1 MEKPVILRW
10 TEAHRFAFR
19 FKQRVVRAMVPIRTQ
34 GAYLLLSG
42 ENPLYIGRS
51 DHCVRSRLTGH
62 PLLGIAT
69 HFLWEPCN
77 SSVRAFCLEAFWYH
91 RLAGELGGLNL
102 IHPASPTGSGLSCPF
117 CSMDDEAGLTDA
129 LPRFHAESQYASVA
143 GTRE

>member
-10 TEAHRFAFR
+10 SEAHRFAFR
-19 FKQRVVRAMVPIRTQ
+19 FRQRVIRAIVPIRTR

-51 DHCVRSRLTGH
+51 DHCVQSRLAGH

-69 HFLWEPCN
+69 HFLWEPCG

-91 RLAGELGGLNL
+91 RLAGELGGLIL
-102 IHPASPTGSGLSCPF
+102 IHPASPVGSGFGCPF
-117 CSMDDEAGLTDA
+117 CSMDDEAGLADA
-129 LPRFHAESQYASVA
+129 LRHHHLSEPLASVI
-143 GTRE
+143 GTSK